1 MCHGEEKDVV
11 LPFWGKRSAQSV
23 AGAAAFWVS
32 EGFGLD
38 ELPWKTL
45 TQ

>member
-1 MCHGEEKDVV
+1 MVKKRRGASI
-11 LPFWGKRSAQSV
+11 LGKRSAQSV

-38 ELPWKTL
+38 ELPWETL